1 MYIYRMYYWRMIFE
15 FDPRK
20 AAANLKKHGISFAE
34 AEPVLY
40 DALALTRED
49 TDAVGEM
56 RFVTVGTDALARVLT
71 VCWTQRGEAVRLMS
85 ARFATSH
92 ERKCYES

>member
-1 MYIYRMYYWRMIFE
+1 MFFE

-34 AEPVLY
+34 AEPVFY

-49 TDAVGEM
+49 ADATGEM
-56 RFVTVGTDALARVLT
+56 RFVTVGADALGRILT
-71 VCWTQRGEAVRLMS
+71 VCWTGRGQDVRLIS
-85 ARFATSH
+85 ARLATVY

>member
-1 MYIYRMYYWRMIFE
+1 MDFE

-20 AAANLKKHGISFAE
+20 AAANLRKHGISFAE

-40 DALALTRED
+40 DPMALTRED
-49 TDAVGEM
+49 ADSVAER
-56 RFVTVGTDALARVLT
+56 RFLTLGTGALGRILM
-71 VCWTQRGEAVRLMS
+71 VCWTERGQAVRVIS
-85 ARFATSH
+85 ARLANAQ

>member
-1 MYIYRMYYWRMIFE
+1 MSFE

-20 AAANLKKHGISFAE
+20 AIANLRKHGVSFAE

-40 DALALTRED
+40 DPCALTRED
-49 TDAVGEM
+49 PDATGEP
-56 RFVTVGTDALARVLT
+56 RYLTVGMGALGRVLM
-71 VCWTQRGEAVRLMS
+71 VCWTERGTAVRLIS
-85 ARFATSH
+85 ARLATAS

>member
-1 MYIYRMYYWRMIFE
+1 MYYRLVSFE

-20 AAANLKKHGISFAE
+20 AAANLRKHGVSFAE

-40 DALALTRED
+40 DSMALTRED
-49 TDAVGEM
+49 PDALAER
-56 RFVTVGTDALARVLT
+56 RFLTVGTGALGRVLM
-71 VCWTQRGEAVRLMS
+71 VCWTERGPNARVIS
-85 ARFATSH
+85 ARLANAQ